1 MDIHEY
7 QAKEI
12 LASFGVT
19 IPRGGIV
26 YSPETAENKAREI
39 GGSKW
44 VVKAQIHS
52 GARGKAGGVI
62 VCNSPLEVA
71 QATDKLLGKKL
82 VTNQTGPQG
91 KIVNRIYIEEA
102 TDIEKELYL
111 GLVFDRSSE
120 SIMIVASTEGGMSVE
135 EIAKEKPD
143 SIIRSK
149 IEVAVGI
156 QDFQARELA
165 FGLGIEPELVRR
177 VSETIIGCAK
187 AFSELDA
194 TMVEVNP
201 LVISKQKQ
209 ILALD
214 CKMSFDNNAMFRRD
228 KVSELRDKTQEDEKE
243 VYASDRG
250 LNYVSLD
257 GNIGNIINGAG
268 LAMASMDMIKLAGGE
283 PANFLDV
290 GGGAT
295 PEKIVKAF
303 RLITMDKKVKVILVN
318 IFAGINRCDWVAEG
332 IVTWLWGGYSVDN
345 PTLTRFFTLHYLI
358 PFLILGLV
366 VLHIWALHIPGNN
379 NPVGIDIKK
388 PSKDTVP
395 FHPYIVIKDGF
406 ALLMFMIVFAFFV
419 FYTPNILGHAD
430 NYIEANPLVTPAHI
444 VPEWYLLPFYAILRS
459 VPDKLLGVIAM
470 LSAILILAALPWLD
484 TSKIRSAVFR
494 PLYKQFYWIL
504 VADVLILGYVG
515 AMPAEGL
522 YLLIARIATAY
533 YFLHFLVVLPILGF
547 KERTTP
553 VPLSIT
559 EPILGGSPNLA
570 TVKKKDN
577 LKDQ

>member
-12 LASFGVT
+12 LSSFGVT
-19 IPRGGIV
+19 VPRGGIV
-26 YSPETAENKAREI
+26 YSPENAENKAREI

-52 GARGKAGGVI
+52 GARGKSGGII

-82 VTNQTGPQG
+82 VTNQTGPEG

-120 SIMIVASTEGGMSVE
+120 SIMVVASTEGGMSVE
-135 EIAKEKPD
+135 EIAKEKPET
-143 SIIRSK
+143 IIRSK

-156 QDFQARELA
+156 QNFQARELA
-165 FGLGIEPELVRR
+165 FGLGIDPELIARA
-177 VSETIIGCAK
+177 SDTIIGCAK

-214 CKMSFDNNAMFRRD
+214 CKMSFDNNAMFRRN

-250 LNYVSLD
+250 LNYVSLE

-332 IVTWLWGGYSVDN
+332 IVQALDKVEVKVPLVIRLAGTNVEKGN
-345 PTLTRFFTLHYLI
+345 K
-358 PFLILGLV
+358 ILK
-366 VLHIWALHIPGNN
+366 
-379 NPVGIDIKK
+379 D
-388 PSKDTVP
+388 SK
-395 FHPYIVIKDGF
+395 I
-406 ALLMFMIVFAFFV
+406 
-419 FYTPNILGHAD
+419 
-430 NYIEANPLVTPAHI
+430 NYIEANTLEEAANKAV
-444 VPEWYLLPFYAILRS
+444 
-459 VPDKLLGVIAM
+459 
-470 LSAILILAALPWLD
+470 AAL
-484 TSKIRSAVFR
+484 K
-494 PLYKQFYWIL
+494 
-504 VADVLILGYVG
+504 
-515 AMPAEGL
+515 
-522 YLLIARIATAY
+522 
-533 YFLHFLVVLPILGF
+533 
-547 KERTTP
+547 
-553 VPLSIT
+553 
-559 EPILGGSPNLA
+559 
-570 TVKKKDN
+570 
-577 LKDQ
+577 

>member
-7 QAKEI
+7 QAKKI
-12 LASFGVT
+12 LSDFGVK
-19 IPRGGIV
+19 IPTGGIV
-26 YSPETAENKAREI
+26 YSPENAENKAREI

-52 GARGKAGGVI
+52 GARGKAGGII

-82 VTNQTGPQG
+82 VTNQTGPRG

-102 TDIEKELYL
+102 TDIDKELYL

-120 SIMIVASTEGGMSVE
+120 SIMVVASTEGGMSVE
-135 EIAKEKPD
+135 EISKEKPET
-143 SIIRSK
+143 IIRSK

-156 QDFQARELA
+156 QSFQARELA
-165 FGLGIEPELVRR
+165 FGLGIDPELITRA
-177 VSETIIGCAK
+177 SDTIIGCAK

-214 CKMSFDNNAMFRRD
+214 CKMSFDNNAMFRRN
-228 KVSELRDKTQEDEKE
+228 KVSELRDKTQEDDKE

-303 RLITMDKKVKVILVN
+303 KLITMDEKVRVILVN

-332 IVTWLWGGYSVDN
+332 IVQALEKIEIKV
-345 PTLTRFFTLHYLI
+345 PLI
-358 PFLILGLV
+358 IRLAGTNVEKGNKILR
-366 VLHIWALHIPGNN
+366 
-379 NPVGIDIKK
+379 DSKIK
-388 PSKDTVP
+388 
-395 FHPYIVIKDGF
+395 
-406 ALLMFMIVFAFFV
+406 
-419 FYTPNILGHAD
+419 
-430 NYIEANPLVTPAHI
+430 YIEANTL
-444 VPEWYLLPFYAILRS
+444 E
-459 VPDKLLGVIAM
+459 D
-470 LSAILILAALPWLD
+470 AAN
-484 TSKIRSAVFR
+484 KAVKA
-494 PLYKQFYWIL
+494 LNK
-504 VADVLILGYVG
+504 
-515 AMPAEGL
+515 
-522 YLLIARIATAY
+522 
-533 YFLHFLVVLPILGF
+533 
-547 KERTTP
+547 
-553 VPLSIT
+553 
-559 EPILGGSPNLA
+559 
-570 TVKKKDN
+570 
-577 LKDQ
+577 

>member
-19 IPRGGIV
+19 IPRGGVV
-26 YSPETAENKAREI
+26 YSPENAENKAREI

-82 VTNQTGPQG
+82 VTNQTGPEG

-120 SIMIVASTEGGMSVE
+120 SIMVVASTEGGMSVE
-135 EIAKEKPD
+135 EISKEKPK

-156 QDFQARELA
+156 QSFQARELA
-165 FGLGIEPELVRR
+165 FGLGIDPELITRA
-177 VSETIIGCAK
+177 SDTIIGCAK

-214 CKMSFDNNAMFRRD
+214 CKMSFDNNAMFRRN
-228 KVSELRDKTQEDEKE
+228 KVSELRDKSQEDEKE
-243 VYASDRG
+243 VFASDRG
-250 LNYVSLD
+250 LNYVSLE

-268 LAMASMDMIKLAGGE
+268 LAMASMDMIKLAGGQ

-303 RLITMDKKVKVILVN
+303 KLITMDEKVKVILVN

-332 IVTWLWGGYSVDN
+332 IVQALEKIEIKVPLVIRLAGTNVEKGN
-345 PTLTRFFTLHYLI
+345 K
-358 PFLILGLV
+358 ILQ
-366 VLHIWALHIPGNN
+366 
-379 NPVGIDIKK
+379 D
-388 PSKDTVP
+388 SK
-395 FHPYIVIKDGF
+395 I
-406 ALLMFMIVFAFFV
+406 
-419 FYTPNILGHAD
+419 
-430 NYIEANPLVTPAHI
+430 NYIEANTLEDAANKAV
-444 VPEWYLLPFYAILRS
+444 
-459 VPDKLLGVIAM
+459 
-470 LSAILILAALPWLD
+470 AALN
-484 TSKIRSAVFR
+484 K
-494 PLYKQFYWIL
+494 
-504 VADVLILGYVG
+504 
-515 AMPAEGL
+515 
-522 YLLIARIATAY
+522 
-533 YFLHFLVVLPILGF
+533 
-547 KERTTP
+547 
-553 VPLSIT
+553 
-559 EPILGGSPNLA
+559 
-570 TVKKKDN
+570 
-577 LKDQ
+577 